1 MSETPPPDALN
12 AAEDTADDCNV
23 ICPYCGNSY
32 QAEAED
38 FDEDEREE
46 TCFSC
51 KRVYLMH
58 DECTVT
64 HYARP
69 KPELAA
75 HGKSA

>member
-1 MSETPPPDALN
+1 MNEPDETS
-12 AAEDTADDCNV
+12 DDCNV
-23 ICPYCGNSY
+23 ICPYCGHAY

-69 KPELAA
+69 KP
-75 HGKSA
+75 